1 MATVARLV
9 PLRPPPPS
17 DLGTL
22 RVLSFTGKGTTFYSW
37 LDVPHTASTS
47 EISKAYRK
55 KSLQLQCVLVLSP
68 SPKPLRAGRG
78 THG

>member
-1 MATVARLV
+1 MVTVARLV

-22 RVLSFTGKGTTFYSW
+22 RVLSPIGKGTTFYSW

-55 KSLQLQCVLVLSP
+55 KSLQLQCVLVLPRPPAS
-68 SPKPLRAGRG
+68 LLGGRG